1 MYRITKS
8 KNKNESLLTK
18 IKSQTKTLQTSKGRL
33 LYENN
38 HELLNKISIKE
49 HCSTKSLEL
58 LRSKLLIFIDE

>member
-18 IKSQTKTLQTSKGRL
+18 IKSRTKTLQTSLKGGFL
-33 LYENN
+33 QKNN

-49 HCSTKSLEL
+49 H
-58 LRSKLLIFIDE
+58 R